1 MSLQRVSTSTVNG
14 ITTAVYNDANAVAA
28 GTSVTQVTVVLSTS
42 ATVASDVGNYTIA
55 ITSNAV
61 PVSPATTL
69 NFTNLATPVAGVL
82 TITPAPISISGVVV
96 ADKTYN
102 QSTAAN
108 ITSGGTLSGV
118 LNGDAST
125 AAKLSINT
133 SGAAA
138 NFATANVAR
147 DGSGN
152 VIAQAVTISGVTLS
166 GSKAANYYFAQPSGV
181 TATINPLTL
190 VVSGTTAANQ
200 VYSGSAATTISNPGS
215 LSGVLTGDTVT
226 LDSSL
231 ATASFASPN
240 VAVVNGSPA
249 SQSVTIAGMALAGS
263 SAGNYAITQPTNV
276 SATITPKPLS
286 VTGTTVAD
294 KVYDGT
300 IVATITNA
308 GSLSGVVGSDD
319 VSVLNSGSPAAS
331 GTAVFNSAN
340 VNATQATTITGMA
353 LTGSA
358 ASNYTLTQPSGTTAA
373 ITAKAL
379 TISGTTVNNK
389 VYDSTTVGSINAVGS
404 LQGLVLGDVVTIN
417 SGSATANF
425 ASADVAYSGAS
436 VTSQS
441 VTIAGMALAG
451 AAAGNYTVTQPTGV
465 AATITPKS
473 LIISG
478 ATATT
483 SKVYDATNIAAVTS
497 SGSLTSGAASATDGK
512 FYTSDAMTISGALT
526 ASYNTADVATANS
539 IGFDMSALQLAGL
552 SSAKAKDYVLTVIPA
567 VSGVITPKAL
577 TMSGLTVASSKVY
590 DGTTSAIVS
599 GTPALAAVEAI
610 GVGNSTDGKSYV
622 GDSVAIT
629 GTAAGAYNAATV
641 AAANAVSYS
650 GLSLTGSQASN
661 YTLTIQAASA
671 ATITPATLTVIGV
684 SANSKSYDTTA
695 TATVNT
701 SNAALLGAVSADAN
715 NSGKLA
721 LVTSGVAGIFAS
733 PNVAYSGNAVISQA
747 ITISGLTLSGTSAGN
762 YTLVQPSATGTIN
775 PLTITITASSN
786 GKAYDGLVAAPVTLT
801 TSNSIALAD
810 IASTNL
816 AVAYTSANFANAN
829 VVFSSGNPAAQA
841 ISVSGISL
849 TGSAAKNYSFNTTAN
864 TTGIITP
871 ATLTIAAAN
880 DSKVYGDT
888 STAGGVTYTSG
899 VATGSVGYTVSGL
912 IGSDTVSAVTLTS
925 AGGAASANAGT
936 ASIVPSA
943 AQGFGNNYTVSYTNG
958 TLTITKAALTITAAA
973 ANKVYDSLA
982 TYDTSSNALSA
993 YVNLTIAGIKNG
1005 ESITASASS
1014 ASFANANVGNA
1025 IPVSI
1030 SGITLSGT
1038 TASNYTL
1045 NTSATTSANITP
1057 AVLTISATGV
1067 DKSYNG
1073 NNLATVTLGLGSS
1086 SGVKGSDA
1094 SALSFNYGTATFS
1107 SANVAY
1113 SGNTVIAQPISVSGI
1128 VLSGSA
1134 SGNYTFNTTAA
1145 TTAKITPAVLTITA
1159 AAANKVYDGSTA
1171 ASVTLSNNAI
1181 SGDAVA
1187 VSYTGATFANAS
1199 SGNGKVVTVA
1209 GLSLSGA
1216 AAANYTLSGVTSV
1229 ATTANISS
1237 LGLIITALNDSKVYG
1252 GSTTVSGLVYVANGG
1267 STDSSVATT
1276 SNTRFTVSGLLNGDS
1291 VTGLTLTSVGGLASS
1306 TVNGGPYAIIP
1317 SAPTGTG
1324 VGNYTITYVNGS
1336 MTVTPAP
1343 VTVSAAASD
1352 KVYNG
1357 SAAAVATLT
1366 PVGFVTTD
1374 AANVGLTYASANFA
1388 SKDVAYNSTPAVI
1401 NQTVSISG
1409 IALSGNAASN
1419 YVLSGGTTASASAKI
1434 TPATLTV
1441 IAVASNKVYDATDVA
1456 TVSLSGNS
1464 VNGDLV
1470 TITKSAASFAS
1481 KDVAY
1486 VNGAVAPQA
1495 VNISGL
1501 ALTGAQSGNYTLA
1514 STSATSSATITPASL
1529 SVAAAASDKVYD
1541 GTATA
1546 TVALTVTGL
1555 KGSDAT
1561 PGAYTATY
1569 TSATFADPNV
1579 GNSIAVAITGL
1590 GVSSSL
1596 PTGNYTVT
1604 NSVAATANIT
1614 PKALTVTANNVTNMV
1629 YGDAYPA
1636 FTYSTSGWV
1645 NSTEQANA
1653 ATLLTGVTSSVL
1665 NPGASPL
1672 GAALHTAV
1680 IVPSGGVARNYAM
1693 TYVAGD
1699 LTINKAVLTATL
1711 QDAAKVFGDVNPTP
1725 VFAYSGFKYLDTASN
1740 SNIVAPTVPAINATA
1755 AGQYAMSATGGSSP
1769 NYTIQ
1774 VAYSKPASNNACSGT
1789 ACSIMTVYQANT
1801 LLITM
1806 SNADSVVYGVATTP
1820 ISVTSAVYSSVVN
1833 GTTNV
1838 YRFTPTLVSG
1848 NTWTFTDPIGSQVST
1863 FTVTSNRAQTSSV
1876 GNYVSTV
1883 TANANGPIVNTTTT
1897 GNQVVNFNSVATVDG
1912 IVTVIPAA
1920 LTITAANDSKV
1931 YGATTTTTNGVAYTG
1946 TSATGGASSF
1956 TNSVLVG
1963 SDSIASVK
1971 LVSSGAVVGA
1981 SVSNSPY
1988 AISISNAQGSGLSNY
2003 VITYVDG
2010 SMTVTPKTLT
2020 VTAAADA
2027 KVYGTTTTTAGLAYV
2042 GSSVI
2047 ATNSAGYAVT
2057 GLVGADSIYGVTLT
2071 TSGALASS
2079 TVGGGTLTGA
2089 NVGKYVVT
2097 PSNASG
2103 SPGINTNYAISYV
2116 DGAMS
2121 VTPAALVVTANNDSK
2136 VYGSTTTAAGV
2147 AYTTGSATGTVGY
2160 TTSGLVNGDTVSAV
2174 TLSSAGAMATASV
2187 AGSSY
2192 AIIPSAVSGT
2202 GIQGNYTIQY
2212 INGVLTVTPKALTVA
2227 ANAASMSYGDSVLP
2241 NLSYS
2246 STGLVNGDTFTGALS
2261 TTAHV
2266 YSGTAGSA
2274 SSVGVYPISQGTLSA
2289 GSNYSLVYTGANLT
2303 VDPVNLTVTAQDRT
2317 SVYGVATALGASQF
2331 TSTGLVNGDVISSA
2345 VLNYNYGT
2353 ATNIPGTVTVGSYAN
2368 RVTVGALSGINSANY
2383 SITTVAGSLTVTPA
2397 PLTVTANDASMTYG
2411 AATLPTL
2418 VATPVGLVNGDTL
2431 SGSLATTA
2439 TAYNGT
2445 AGSASNVGT
2454 YAITQGGI
2462 SAGANYTITFIPG
2475 VLTVSPATLTVSGTA
2490 QSAVYGAGA
2499 SLSSSAFT
2507 TSGLVNGDTVS
2518 SVTALYSGSASVPT
2532 TTNAGTYTNA
2542 IAISAA
2548 NGTGL
2553 GNYSI
2558 SYVPATLTITQAPL
2572 TIAANNQSITYG
2584 ANSLPS
2590 LTYVATGLVNGDSL
2604 SGVMATT
2611 ATAYSGVAGSASN
2624 IGTYPITQGT
2634 LAASNNYAV
2643 SFSPAVLTVNPA
2655 SLTIT
2660 AVAQSAT
2667 YGAGIANLGA
2677 NQFTSSGLVNGDA
2690 IGSVTILYNGS
2701 AAVPA
2706 TTNAQIYTNALI
2718 ASNASA
2724 TVGGSLANYSISY
2737 VPANLTINK
2746 ATLTLVADAK
2756 SMTYGAGT
2764 LPALTY
2770 TASGLVNTDAITGSL
2785 ATTATAYSGTAG
2797 SSSNVGAY
2805 PIVIGTISAG
2815 ANYNIAYTGANVTVN
2830 PAALTIT
2837 ANNQTTVYGTA
2848 LNLGSG
2854 AFTGSGLVNGDTVSA
2869 VSLLANGNT
2878 VTLATTPAGST
2889 PINVSLA
2896 SGTRLANYSIS
2907 YIPGTLT
2914 VTPKPLT
2921 VVANAAT
2928 MDYADSV
2935 LPALTYQP
2943 VTGLINGDV
2952 MSGALTAQATAYN
2965 GLAGSAS
2972 NAGSY
2977 PISQGTLTAGPNY
2990 NIAYS
2995 GATLTVN
3002 KVALTVTAADQ
3013 NSTYGSVL
3021 VLSQSALTTLGLR
3034 NGDYVSTAT
3043 IQYSGSGFVP
3053 GNINSGTYSGA
3064 LALANPAGIGL
3075 SNYNVTTVN
3084 GNLNVAKAN
3093 LTVTAAPDAKF
3104 VGTADAVGYQGA
3116 MYSGLVN
3123 GDLPTQSVLG
3133 GTLTINRINNGV
3145 AVIPGGAAVV
3155 GSTDNQAAGS
3165 YNASLVAS
3173 GLNPANY
3180 NVTYAPGNFIIV
3192 GVNQL
3197 LVKTGVTQTVYGSA
3211 PVYSPSTMTAAY
3223 CLDCSTT
3230 NANPSIVNIVGANI
3244 TTPNNSSYQVAVND
3258 GNGTNALIP
3267 VSANTSSLSGS
3278 GNVNVGSY
3286 AVQSGTP
3293 AITSNGVPNFA
3304 SVLVVGGLNVTPK
3317 PVSYTDLAIAGIS
3330 KVYDGSV
3337 YMNNLAV
3344 NTTAGFLPGDGVSV
3358 TATGN
3363 FATKNVGNGIAYT
3376 VGITFNDAVPGSLA
3390 SANYIVGSSLP
3401 YTGSNGSI
3409 TQLNSV
3415 TYTGPNTGGAWS
3427 NPANW
3432 TTTGTAAVG
3441 AIPDLANVANVI
3453 IPVGNTVVYDNPVA
3467 GPVITNVTNNGVL
3480 NINLSNATSMP
3491 MNISGSGT
3499 VTIAGQ
3505 GRITLTGHN
3514 PYTGNTTL
3522 NAGSVLI
3529 AGSNSAVGVG
3539 NMISNGASFG
3549 TATGVVL
3556 PALNVTGPVTLLSSI
3571 TTTGAQSYGNLTLA
3585 TTAVGLNGSVGGNT
3599 NPVITLASQSGGNI
3613 SLFGTVDGAA
3623 NKTQSLTINAG
3634 SGIVTI
3640 GDSISSVRRI
3650 NSLAVTG
3657 GSIYILADV
3666 LTSLSQ
3672 TYTGSVLIGDAS
3684 YLGKPKTVGFLQGTF
3699 DSCCV
3704 YAIGASQ
3711 SLVVYKPDAQV
3722 DKANIRTLISEDPE
3736 VIFNG
3741 TVNDVVPDTHTL
3753 LVAAITPVS
3762 ISSLNTPQAINDAA
3776 KVKFNG
3782 AVGGQSRL
3790 YSINAQTISALDR
3803 TTSHVGSIDFI
3814 DGVATYADQTYR
3826 ANATF
3831 SQSSNMA
3838 GGDVVFAV
3846 YEPSAYMTFFL
3857 PAQTTANSSC
3867 TANCGQVNM
3876 QDATGGNTLVFN
3888 GNARFVIQNA
3898 SNGAPATSVVDWQS
3912 INANTNGDHNWGTR
3926 FVQAPALG
3934 YIPPAP
3940 PVVADFIPPV
3950 LTPPSSITVPA
3961 LPKPLPPQ
3969 PIVNAAVLR
3978 ELMDN
3983 YVQYSLLTLARNGSV
3998 VTISSPEEVALVS
4011 GKAKVKKASDAD
4023 DGGSEPTQSRESGAV
4038 CGADKDGKA
4047 TSCTEE

>member
-1 MSLQRVSTSTVNG
+1 M
-14 ITTAVYNDANAVAA
+14 
-28 GTSVTQVTVVLSTS
+28 
-42 ATVASDVGNYTIA
+42 
-55 ITSNAV
+55 
-61 PVSPATTL
+61 
-69 NFTNLATPVAGVL
+69 
-82 TITPAPISISGVVV
+82 
-96 ADKTYN
+96 
-102 QSTAAN
+102 
-108 ITSGGTLSGV
+108 
-118 LNGDAST
+118 
-125 AAKLSINT
+125 
-133 SGAAA
+133 
-138 NFATANVAR
+138 
-147 DGSGN
+147 
-152 VIAQAVTISGVTLS
+152 
-166 GSKAANYYFAQPSGV
+166 
-181 TATINPLTL
+181 
-190 VVSGTTAANQ
+190 
-200 VYSGSAATTISNPGS
+200 
-215 LSGVLTGDTVT
+215 
-226 LDSSL
+226 
-231 ATASFASPN
+231 
-240 VAVVNGSPA
+240 
-249 SQSVTIAGMALAGS
+249 
-263 SAGNYAITQPTNV
+263 
-276 SATITPKPLS
+276 
-286 VTGTTVAD
+286 
-294 KVYDGT
+294 
-300 IVATITNA
+300 
-308 GSLSGVVGSDD
+308 
-319 VSVLNSGSPAAS
+319 
-331 GTAVFNSAN
+331 
-340 VNATQATTITGMA
+340 
-353 LTGSA
+353 
-358 ASNYTLTQPSGTTAA
+358 
-373 ITAKAL
+373 
-379 TISGTTVNNK
+379 
-389 VYDSTTVGSINAVGS
+389 
-404 LQGLVLGDVVTIN
+404 
-417 SGSATANF
+417 
-425 ASADVAYSGAS
+425 
-436 VTSQS
+436 
-441 VTIAGMALAG
+441 
-451 AAAGNYTVTQPTGV
+451 
-465 AATITPKS
+465 
-473 LIISG
+473 
-478 ATATT
+478 
-483 SKVYDATNIAAVTS
+483 
-497 SGSLTSGAASATDGK
+497 
-512 FYTSDAMTISGALT
+512 
-526 ASYNTADVATANS
+526 
-539 IGFDMSALQLAGL
+539 
-552 SSAKAKDYVLTVIPA
+552 
-567 VSGVITPKAL
+567 
-577 TMSGLTVASSKVY
+577 
-590 DGTTSAIVS
+590 
-599 GTPALAAVEAI
+599 
-610 GVGNSTDGKSYV
+610 
-622 GDSVAIT
+622 
-629 GTAAGAYNAATV
+629 
-641 AAANAVSYS
+641 
-650 GLSLTGSQASN
+650 
-661 YTLTIQAASA
+661 
-671 ATITPATLTVIGV
+671 
-684 SANSKSYDTTA
+684 
-695 TATVNT
+695 
-701 SNAALLGAVSADAN
+701 
-715 NSGKLA
+715 
-721 LVTSGVAGIFAS
+721 
-733 PNVAYSGNAVISQA
+733 
-747 ITISGLTLSGTSAGN
+747 
-762 YTLVQPSATGTIN
+762 
-775 PLTITITASSN
+775 
-786 GKAYDGLVAAPVTLT
+786 
-801 TSNSIALAD
+801 
-810 IASTNL
+810 
-816 AVAYTSANFANAN
+816 
-829 VVFSSGNPAAQA
+829 
-841 ISVSGISL
+841 
-849 TGSAAKNYSFNTTAN
+849 
-864 TTGIITP
+864 
-871 ATLTIAAAN
+871 
-880 DSKVYGDT
+880 
-888 STAGGVTYTSG
+888 
-899 VATGSVGYTVSGL
+899 
-912 IGSDTVSAVTLTS
+912 
-925 AGGAASANAGT
+925 
-936 ASIVPSA
+936 
-943 AQGFGNNYTVSYTNG
+943 
-958 TLTITKAALTITAAA
+958 
-973 ANKVYDSLA
+973 
-982 TYDTSSNALSA
+982 
-993 YVNLTIAGIKNG
+993 
-1005 ESITASASS
+1005 
-1014 ASFANANVGNA
+1014 
-1025 IPVSI
+1025 
-1030 SGITLSGT
+1030 
-1038 TASNYTL
+1038 
-1045 NTSATTSANITP
+1045 
-1057 AVLTISATGV
+1057 
-1067 DKSYNG
+1067 
-1073 NNLATVTLGLGSS
+1073 
-1086 SGVKGSDA
+1086 
-1094 SALSFNYGTATFS
+1094 
-1107 SANVAY
+1107 
-1113 SGNTVIAQPISVSGI
+1113 
-1128 VLSGSA
+1128 
-1134 SGNYTFNTTAA
+1134 
-1145 TTAKITPAVLTITA
+1145 
-1159 AAANKVYDGSTA
+1159 
-1171 ASVTLSNNAI
+1171 
-1181 SGDAVA
+1181 
-1187 VSYTGATFANAS
+1187 
-1199 SGNGKVVTVA
+1199 
-1209 GLSLSGA
+1209 
-1216 AAANYTLSGVTSV
+1216 
-1229 ATTANISS
+1229 
-1237 LGLIITALNDSKVYG
+1237 
-1252 GSTTVSGLVYVANGG
+1252 
-1267 STDSSVATT
+1267 
-1276 SNTRFTVSGLLNGDS
+1276 
-1291 VTGLTLTSVGGLASS
+1291 
-1306 TVNGGPYAIIP
+1306 
-1317 SAPTGTG
+1317 
-1324 VGNYTITYVNGS
+1324 
-1336 MTVTPAP
+1336 
-1343 VTVSAAASD
+1343 
-1352 KVYNG
+1352 
-1357 SAAAVATLT
+1357 
-1366 PVGFVTTD
+1366 
-1374 AANVGLTYASANFA
+1374 
-1388 SKDVAYNSTPAVI
+1388 
-1401 NQTVSISG
+1401 
-1409 IALSGNAASN
+1409 
-1419 YVLSGGTTASASAKI
+1419 
-1434 TPATLTV
+1434 
-1441 IAVASNKVYDATDVA
+1441 
-1456 TVSLSGNS
+1456 
-1464 VNGDLV
+1464 
-1470 TITKSAASFAS
+1470 
-1481 KDVAY
+1481 
-1486 VNGAVAPQA
+1486 
-1495 VNISGL
+1495 
-1501 ALTGAQSGNYTLA
+1501 
-1514 STSATSSATITPASL
+1514 
-1529 SVAAAASDKVYD
+1529 
-1541 GTATA
+1541 
-1546 TVALTVTGL
+1546 
-1555 KGSDAT
+1555 
-1561 PGAYTATY
+1561 
-1569 TSATFADPNV
+1569 
-1579 GNSIAVAITGL
+1579 
-1590 GVSSSL
+1590 
-1596 PTGNYTVT
+1596 
-1604 NSVAATANIT
+1604 
-1614 PKALTVTANNVTNMV
+1614 
-1629 YGDAYPA
+1629 
-1636 FTYSTSGWV
+1636 
-1645 NSTEQANA
+1645 
-1653 ATLLTGVTSSVL
+1653 
-1665 NPGASPL
+1665 
-1672 GAALHTAV
+1672 
-1680 IVPSGGVARNYAM
+1680 
-1693 TYVAGD
+1693 
-1699 LTINKAVLTATL
+1699 
-1711 QDAAKVFGDVNPTP
+1711 
-1725 VFAYSGFKYLDTASN
+1725 
-1740 SNIVAPTVPAINATA
+1740 
-1755 AGQYAMSATGGSSP
+1755 
-1769 NYTIQ
+1769 
-1774 VAYSKPASNNACSGT
+1774 
-1789 ACSIMTVYQANT
+1789 
-1801 LLITM
+1801 
-1806 SNADSVVYGVATTP
+1806 
-1820 ISVTSAVYSSVVN
+1820 
-1833 GTTNV
+1833 
-1838 YRFTPTLVSG
+1838 
-1848 NTWTFTDPIGSQVST
+1848 
-1863 FTVTSNRAQTSSV
+1863 
-1876 GNYVSTV
+1876 
-1883 TANANGPIVNTTTT
+1883 
-1897 GNQVVNFNSVATVDG
+1897 
-1912 IVTVIPAA
+1912 
-1920 LTITAANDSKV
+1920 
-1931 YGATTTTTNGVAYTG
+1931 
-1946 TSATGGASSF
+1946 
-1956 TNSVLVG
+1956 
-1963 SDSIASVK
+1963 
-1971 LVSSGAVVGA
+1971 
-1981 SVSNSPY
+1981 
-1988 AISISNAQGSGLSNY
+1988 
-2003 VITYVDG
+2003 
-2010 SMTVTPKTLT
+2010 
-2020 VTAAADA
+2020 
-2027 KVYGTTTTTAGLAYV
+2027 
-2042 GSSVI
+2042 
-2047 ATNSAGYAVT
+2047 
-2057 GLVGADSIYGVTLT
+2057 
-2071 TSGALASS
+2071 
-2079 TVGGGTLTGA
+2079 
-2089 NVGKYVVT
+2089 
-2097 PSNASG
+2097 
-2103 SPGINTNYAISYV
+2103 
-2116 DGAMS
+2116 
-2121 VTPAALVVTANNDSK
+2121 
-2136 VYGSTTTAAGV
+2136 
-2147 AYTTGSATGTVGY
+2147 
-2160 TTSGLVNGDTVSAV
+2160 
-2174 TLSSAGAMATASV
+2174 
-2187 AGSSY
+2187 
-2192 AIIPSAVSGT
+2192 
-2202 GIQGNYTIQY
+2202 
-2212 INGVLTVTPKALTVA
+2212 
-2227 ANAASMSYGDSVLP
+2227 
-2241 NLSYS
+2241 
-2246 STGLVNGDTFTGALS
+2246 
-2261 TTAHV
+2261 
-2266 YSGTAGSA
+2266 
-2274 SSVGVYPISQGTLSA
+2274 
-2289 GSNYSLVYTGANLT
+2289 
-2303 VDPVNLTVTAQDRT
+2303 
-2317 SVYGVATALGASQF
+2317 
-2331 TSTGLVNGDVISSA
+2331 
-2345 VLNYNYGT
+2345 
-2353 ATNIPGTVTVGSYAN
+2353 VTVGSYAN

-2383 SITTVAGSLTVTPA
+2383 NITTVAGSLTVTPA

-2418 VATPVGLVNGDTL
+2418 VATPVGLVNGDAL

-2445 AGSASNVGT
+2445 TGSASNVGT

-2518 SVTALYSGSASVPT
+2518 SVTALYSGSASVAT

-2572 TIAANNQSITYG
+2572 TIAANNQSMTYG

-2604 SGVMATT
+2604 SGVMTTT
-2611 ATAYSGVAGSASN
+2611 ATAYSGVTGSATN

-2706 TTNAQIYTNALI
+2706 TTNAQVYTNALI
-2718 ASNASA
+2718 ASNAAA
-2724 TVGGSLANYSISY
+2724 TVGGSLSNYSISY

-2746 ATLTLVADAK
+2746 ATLTIVADAK

-2770 TASGLVNTDAITGSL
+2770 TASGLVNTDTITCSL

-2797 SSSNVGAY
+2797 SASNVGAY

-2848 LNLGSG
+2848 LNLGSSAYTSG
-2854 AFTGSGLVNGDTVSA
+2854 GLVNGDTVSA
-2869 VSLLANGNT
+2869 VSLLANGNA

-2889 PINVSLA
+2889 PINVSSA

-2990 NIAYS
+2990 NITYS

-3013 NSTYGSVL
+3013 TSTYGSVL
-3021 VLSQSALTTLGLR
+3021 VLSQSALTALGLR

-3064 LALANPAGIGL
+3064 LTLANPAGIGL

-3223 CLDCSTT
+3223 CLDCSTVNT
-3230 NANPSIVNIVGANI
+3230 NPSIVNIVGANI

-3267 VSANTSSLSGS
+3267 LSANTSSLSGS

-3317 PVSYTDLAIAGIS
+3317 PISYTDLAIAGIS

-3363 FATKNVGNGIAYT
+3363 FATKNVGNGITYT
-3376 VGITFNDAVPGSLA
+3376 VGITLNDAVPGSLA

-3432 TTTGTAAVG
+3432 TTTGTTAVG

-3467 GPVITNVTNNGVL
+3467 GPVLTNVTNNGVL

-3782 AVGGQSRL
+3782 AVGSQSRL

-3814 DGVATYADQTYR
+3814 DGVATYTDQTYR

-3831 SQSSNMA
+3831 SQSSNLA
-3838 GGDVVFAV
+3838 GGEVVFAV

-3876 QDATGGNTLVFN
+3876 QDATGRNTLVFN

-3898 SNGAPATSVVDWQS
+3898 SNGAPSTSVVDWQS

-3934 YIPPAP
+3934 YVPPAP

-3998 VTISSPEEVALVS
+3998 VNVSSPEEVALVS
-4011 GKAKVKKASDAD
+4011 GKAKVKKASDPD
-4023 DGGSEPTQSRESGAV
+4023 DGGSEPNQSSESGAV
-4038 CGADKDGKA
+4038 CGADKDGKV